1 MRRRKQWNEYLS
13 QRTTTEISAGSTLEA
28 IIIDITG
35 SPIPVG
41 LAVAVNYEV
50 ITRSAW
56 SLTVLEED
64 DEIEILLGI
73 CWRMMNMS
81 TQDPLQIGDL
91 TLSSRVFFGNISL
104 SGSIYHVILFRIWNR
119 ICHRFS
125 QTCSCTHTRI

>member
-1 MRRRKQWNEYLS
+1 MNISLNGQ
-13 QRTTTEISAGSTLEA
+13 QQEISAGSTLEA

-64 DEIEILLGI
+64 DEIEILWASAG
-73 CWRMMNMS
+73 
-81 TQDPLQIGDL
+81 G
-91 TLSSRVFFGNISL
+91 
-104 SGSIYHVILFRIWNR
+104 
-119 ICHRFS
+119 
-125 QTCSCTHTRI
+125 